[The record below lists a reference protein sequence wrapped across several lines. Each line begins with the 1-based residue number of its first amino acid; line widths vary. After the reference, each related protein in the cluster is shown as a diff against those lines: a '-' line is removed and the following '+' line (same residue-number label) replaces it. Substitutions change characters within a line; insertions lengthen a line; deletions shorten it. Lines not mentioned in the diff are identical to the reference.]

1 MIRSPDSPLNGVSAL
16 IEKIVPFDL
25 SVLISGELGTG
36 KEMLARAIHYCS
48 RRADTAFVT
57 ENCGALPDQLLEA
70 ELFGYKRGAFT
81 GAYDSRGA
89 RAGAG
94 RAAGG

>member
-1 MIRSPDSPLNGVSAL
+1 M
-16 IEKIVPFDL
+16 
-25 SVLISGELGTG
+25 LISGESGTG

-48 RRADTAFVT
+48 RRADQAFVA
-57 ENCGALPDQLLEA
+57 ENCGALPDQLLVA

-81 GAYDSRGA
+81 GAYECSRGA
-89 RAGAG
+89 RTGAG